1 MAFHKEVVKTIYKT
15 VVICDK
21 CGKEKVLNIG
31 NPLSWE
37 GHMNGAL
44 HYDYTFK
51 EILTEKGN
59 GFATLC
65 PDCQKEG
72 VE

>member
-1 MAFHKEVVKTIYKT
+1 MMAFHKEVVETIYKT

-31 NPLSWE
+31 YPLTWE

-44 HYDYTFK
+44 RHDYTF
-51 EILTEKGN
+51 TQKGN
-59 GFATLC
+59 GFETLC

-72 VE
+72 AE

>member
-1 MAFHKEVVKTIYKT
+1 MAFHKEVIETIYKT

-44 HYDYTFK
+44 HHDYTF
-51 EILTEKGN
+51 TEKGN
-59 GFATLC
+59 VFETLC
-65 PDCQKEG
+65 PACKKEG
-72 VE
+72 AE